1 MVAANDILIEARAV
15 ERVYVSGETKVY
27 ALRNVT
33 LDIRHGE
40 YVSLMGPSGSGK
52 TTFFNMIGALDFP
65 TNGEILLGGR
75 NLKQLSGPELAY
87 LRCVNIGY
95 IFQNFNLI
103 EVFSALDNVKLPMR
117 LKGRTDA
124 EAVDKASD
132 LLTQVGIGN
141 RMHHLP
147 GELSGGQQQRV
158 AIARALANDPSLMLA
173 DEPTANLDS
182 KTGKD
187 IVELLSRLSQEK
199 GVTVV
204 SATHDHRMLDVS
216 DRVVYL
222 RGGEIERIVQRADM
236 EIEVGSVD

>member
-1 MVAANDILIEARAV
+1 MSNSNDILIEAV
-15 ERVYVSGETKVY
+15 NLERVYISGETKVY
-27 ALRNVT
+27 ALRDIT
-33 LDIRHGE
+33 LGIADGE

-65 TNGEILLGGR
+65 TAGTISLGGR
-75 NLKQLSGPELAY
+75 DLKKLSGPELAY

-103 EVFSALDNVKLPMR
+103 EVISALENVKLPMR
-117 LKGRTDA
+117 LKGTPDA
-124 EAVDKASD
+124 DASERAAA
-132 LLTQVGIGN
+132 LLDQVGIGH
-141 RMHHLP
+141 RLDHLP

-173 DEPTANLDS
+173 DEPTANLDT

-187 IVELLSRLSQEK
+187 IVELLHSLSKEK

-222 RGGEIERIVQRADM
+222 KGGEIERVVKREDL
-236 EIEVGSVD
+236 EIEVGSID